1 MTLPRRTLIHMTL
14 KQSSKRWITLGIVS
28 MALLLIVIDVTV
40 LYTALPTLTH
50 DLRASAAQKL
60 WIMNAY
66 TLVVTG
72 LLLGMGTLGDRVGH
86 RRMFIAGLSVFGA
99 ASLCAAYSP
108 TPDALVAARAL
119 LGVGAAMMMPATLAI
134 IRVMFTEPKE
144 RTLAIGIW
152 ASIAAGGAAFGPVVG
167 GLLLEY
173 FWWGSVFLINVP
185 VVLAAL
191 VLTLCLIPAQ
201 PGRPDSP
208 WDLAGSLQIMVAL
221 TSVALAIKELAR
233 ADRSWT
239 LIIVALLTS
248 ALVARLFVLR
258 QRRSTEPLLDF
269 SLFGN
274 PRFSGGVMACI
285 VASVAL
291 VGVELVY
298 TQRLQLVVGLTPLN
312 AGLAIL
318 PVSLAAVVAGPLTGL
333 VLGRVGTPTV
343 ILVSL
348 GTTAVALAGLLFAV
362 DTYGVLKLA
371 TLILL
376 GVSVGATITAAS
388 NAVMNNA
395 PPHRAGMAA
404 SVEEV
409 SYELGAAVGVTVL
422 GSVLAGS
429 YTAAMTVPAHLQ
441 SSPDPTDSID
451 AALMAAESL
460 PSALGDALLRLAH
473 TAFDQAFAV
482 VMVVTITILLATMAA
497 LLYLQARARRTHA
510 QSVRVAE
517 SLPAAALASSAASV
531 PPAALASSAES
542 VPTAKAGTP
551 PSV

>member
-1 MTLPRRTLIHMTL
+1 MN
-14 KQSSKRWITLGIVS
+14 QSARKWITLGIVS

-50 DLRASAAQKL
+50 DLRASSAEKL

-108 TPDALVAARAL
+108 TPYALVAARAL

-134 IRVMFTEPKE
+134 IRLMFTDHKE

-185 VVLAAL
+185 VVLVAL
-191 VLTLCLIPAQ
+191 ALTVWLIPAQ

-221 TSVALAIKELAR
+221 TGVALAIKELAR
-233 ADRSWT
+233 ADRAWP
-239 LIIVALLTS
+239 LIVVALLTS
-248 ALVARLFVLR
+248 ALVARMFVLR
-258 QRRSTEPLLDF
+258 QRRSAEPLLDF

-274 PRFSGGVMACI
+274 LRFSGGVMACI

-333 VLGRVGTPTV
+333 VLGRIGTPRV

-348 GTTAVALAGLLFAV
+348 GTTALALAGLLFAV

-376 GVSVGATITAAS
+376 GASVGATITAAS

-404 SVEEV
+404 SIEEV

-429 YTAAMTVPAHLQ
+429 YTAAMKAPSHLE
-441 SSPDPTDSID
+441 SSPDPADSID
-451 AALMAAESL
+451 AALLAVESL
-460 PSALGDALLRLAH
+460 PRALGDQLLLLAH
-473 TAFDQAFAV
+473 TAFDRAFSV
-482 VMVVTITILLATMAA
+482 VMVVTITILLATIAA
-497 LLYLQARARRTHA
+497 LLYLQVRARRGHEA
-510 QSVRVAE
+510 SV
-517 SLPAAALASSAASV
+517 ASV
-531 PPAALASSAES
+531 PSADLVPSAES
-542 VPTAKAGTP
+542 VPSVDSGKP
-551 PSV
+551 PLK